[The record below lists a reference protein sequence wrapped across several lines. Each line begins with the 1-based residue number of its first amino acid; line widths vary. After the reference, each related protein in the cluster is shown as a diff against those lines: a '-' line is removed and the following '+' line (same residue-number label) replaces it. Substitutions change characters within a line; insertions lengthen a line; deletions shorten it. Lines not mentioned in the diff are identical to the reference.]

1 MKYLKTLIL
10 ILTTTIA
17 MAQLTPTPS
26 VDVTG
31 EGIINIVPDQVSIK
45 VRVENTGKDPQSV
58 KQKNDDVI
66 SQVFATIKKFRI
78 EDKDVQT
85 DYIRLSKNY
94 EYNTKT
100 YNFAANQAITIRLR
114 DLRMYETL
122 MNSLLASG
130 INRIDGVSFMAS
142 NQAALEVEAR
152 QRAVQNAKDKATQY
166 AAVLSQNIGKA
177 IHISEFQQAAGPQPM
192 YRAMAMESDMGS
204 GQQTIAPGELELK
217 VRVSIKFE
225 LL

>member
-1 MKYLKTLIL
+1 MKHLKTLVL

-17 MAQLTPTPS
+17 MAQHTQTPS

-31 EGIINIVPDQVSIK
+31 EGIINIIPDQVSIK
-45 VRVENTGKDPQSV
+45 VRVENTGKNPQAV
-58 KQKNDDVI
+58 KQKNDAVI
-66 SQVFATIKKFRI
+66 SQVFETIKKFRI

-100 YNFAANQAITIRLR
+100 YNYAANQAITIRLR

-122 MNSLLASG
+122 MNSLLESG
-130 INRIDGVSFMAS
+130 INRIDGVNFMAS
-142 NQAALEVEAR
+142 NRKQLEVEAR

-166 AAVLSQNIGKA
+166 ASVLSQSIGKA
-177 IHISEFQQAAGPQPM
+177 IHISEFQQTAGPQPV
-192 YRAMAMESDMGS
+192 YRAMSMDSEMAS